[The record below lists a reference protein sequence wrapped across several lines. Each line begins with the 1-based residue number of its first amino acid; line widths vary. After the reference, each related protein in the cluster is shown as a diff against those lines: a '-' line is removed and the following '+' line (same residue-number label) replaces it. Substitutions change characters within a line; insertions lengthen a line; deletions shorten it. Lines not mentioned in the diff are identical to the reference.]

1 MNAILNA
8 LDKRIFN
15 LEIALQANN
24 QISNHSHTM
33 IDNNISSPKINTQ
46 ELVRNSIDTSSE
58 RSVRNSLIPNQHSTL
73 EKQIHKLNLSS
84 FTSFEQPAIDDI
96 DPSIN
101 PTPNQMK
108 IRAYEFAAI
117 FENVFDELNIIYNSL
132 SINDVPFA
140 LNLTGRFRIN
150 ENEYFFHILMLLFR
164 ALLLDS
170 QTDFITSV
178 NNTHNQ
184 LPSEQLLQL
193 NKRLK
198 ESQDKISNLS
208 FIKKNFHTEKS
219 QQLNILNSTKS
230 KLKDHLMEEKYRSKI
245 ALHYCNDWKKNH
257 IFQWIQ
263 MLLKLEDDYT
273 KTIHKYENILKQTE
287 QIHQETIKILI
298 KQNNEM
304 KINENKW
311 YEYYQTKTS
320 DFERELTNFRYEFN
334 QIKKQRKDMYDE
346 YQRMKIIV
354 EEYNQIKFHEQ
365 SLLDKQKQQE
375 NAIKYI
381 QTWWRGT
388 MIRHLKQR

>member
-1 MNAILNA
+1 MRLKYQNNSKEYYREMNA

-33 IDNNISSPKINTQ
+33 NNVSSPKINPQ

-58 RSVRNSLIPNQHSTL
+58 RS
-73 EKQIHKLNLSS
+73 LNLSS
-84 FTSFEQPAIDDI
+84 STIDNI
-96 DPSIN
+96 DPSKFLILPSVN
-101 PTPNQMK
+101 PTSNQMK
-108 IRAYEFAAI
+108 IHAYEFAAI
-117 FENVFDELNIIYNSL
+117 FEDIFDELNIIHNSL
-132 SINDVPFA
+132 SINNVNNQFHYE
-140 LNLTGRFRIN
+140 I
-150 ENEYFFHILMLLFR
+150 EYFFHSLMLLFR
-164 ALLLDS
+164 TLILDS
-170 QTDFITSV
+170 QTDFITTV
-178 NNTHNQ
+178 NNTHNH

-198 ESQDKISNLS
+198 ESQDKISNLY
-208 FIKKNFHTEKS
+208 FIKKNFHTEKY
-219 QQLNILNSTKS
+219 QQLNSTKS
-230 KLKDHLMEEKYRSKI
+230 KLKNHLMEEKYRSKI
-245 ALHYCNDWKKNH
+245 ALRYCNDWKKNH

-287 QIHQETIKILI
+287 QTHHETIKILI

-304 KINENKW
+304 KINENKF

-334 QIKKQRKDMYDE
+334 QIKKQRQNMYEE

-354 EEYNQIKFHEQ
+354 EEYNQMKIKKQ
-365 SLLDKQKQQE
+365 ILLEKQKQQE
-375 NAIKYI
+375 NSIKYI

-388 MIRHLKQR
+388 MIRHLKQKRRRKKKT